1 MDFSAATIQYQ
12 GVACPVVRVGAL
24 LSTKNAAPTLNTAGA
39 TNVTATVLLDA
50 TATTCSYAVRLQNI
64 PDSAVGTT
72 VYARPYYVIQYQG
85 QDTVVYG
92 TVDATTYQKNRK

>member
-1 MDFSAATIQYQ
+1 M
-12 GVACPVVRVGAL
+12 VRVGAL
-24 LSTKNAAPTLNTAGA
+24 LSTKNASPTLNTAGVTNMA
-39 TNVTATVLLDA
+39 TTMLLDA

-72 VYARPYYVIQYQG
+72 VYARPYYVVEYQG
-85 QDTVVYG
+85 KEVVVYG